1 MTPEEEELRKLLTTY
16 QQGEYII
23 QTLEIS
29 HPSFNNVFRLC
40 REPVGITATIET
52 GESVFFEPAN
62 FAADL
67 NSTKSDLDQNF
78 SFTISDLQN
87 ALDDNLDLIAL
98 DDDRKISVIYRAY
111 KSSDLTGIGDGPYK
125 LEAIDVAQDLGVF
138 TVTAGAPQLN
148 LSQTGETYNYDVYK
162 MLLAL

>member
-1 MTPEEEELRKLLTTY
+1 MSEEEEFRKLLTTY
-16 QQGEYII
+16 KQREYII
-23 QTLEIS
+23 ETLEIS

-40 REPVGITATIET
+40 REPLGITATIET

-98 DDDRKISVIYRAY
+98 DDDRKISIIYRAY
-111 KSSDLTGIGDGPYK
+111 KSTNLTGIGDGPYQ

-148 LSQTGETYNYDVYK
+148 WSQTGIIYDYETFP
-162 MLLAL
+162 MLRAL